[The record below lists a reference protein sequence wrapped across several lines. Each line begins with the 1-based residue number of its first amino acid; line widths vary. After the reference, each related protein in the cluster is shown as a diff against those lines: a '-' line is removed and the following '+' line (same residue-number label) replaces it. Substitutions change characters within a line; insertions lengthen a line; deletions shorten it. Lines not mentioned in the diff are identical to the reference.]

1 MKPGE
6 QLPAGQML
14 DGRYRVHKVLGQGGM
29 GRVYLANDTR
39 LANRPVAAK
48 EMIIGDGIAEKKA
61 IEDFAREARVLASL
75 SHPGIPNVIDYFAE
89 NNRHYLVMEFVAGGD
104 LQAMLDKLGPTGK
117 LPEVRV
123 LRWAR
128 QILDVLGFLHSQTP
142 PIIYRDLKPG
152 NIMIDKDGRAMLID
166 FGIARFLPPGG
177 RGTQIGSV
185 GYAPPE
191 QYMGKVEPRSD
202 LYSLAATMHH
212 LLSGRDPQIEPPFS
226 FPALRDL
233 SPEVSIKT
241 AEVVMRAL
249 DKDVE
254 KRPPSARDM
263 MHALPDPGPEPKA
276 SGALRSSSGSGAP
289 VASMRTVVLDRPQL
303 AGSPGV
309 GVASSSSGRRLGAT
323 PSAAGGASAKPSLT
337 NMPTVVLGRS
347 GGSDPFANAPAERAS
362 ELPIGVAAGPRSAA
376 PASGSP
382 LAAPPSLASSTAAGV
397 AKMKSLARS
406 ARAIAQ
412 RAAAKIPAQQSLFA
426 KPAEVSS
433 TAKTQDLSG
442 KAKAAA
448 QAAPLA
454 AHSNSESIAKDLQAG
469 SGNVSSGASSSQSRA
484 AALSGGAP
492 VSSGRFSGKSSVMS
506 SGMSSPVSSA
516 GWPATGK
523 KAGQNGAS
531 PVADSQANASAW
543 LVASGSAPRF
553 GLAQSRTIIGR
564 ALGGEQPDIDLGA
577 LKGIADR
584 VSRRHA
590 EIIKHGAEYFI
601 RDLGSLNGTYITGRG
616 RLGRD
621 QLYKLKDRDQ
631 VVFGSAKLEFR
642 KG

>member
-1 MKPGE
+1 
-6 QLPAGQML
+6 ML

-104 LQAMLDKLGPTGK
+104 LQGMLDKLGPKGK
-117 LPEVRV
+117 LAEVRV

-128 QILDVLGFLHSQTP
+128 QMLDVLGFLHSQTP

-212 LLSGRDPQIEPPFS
+212 LLTGRDPQLEPPFS
-226 FPALRDL
+226 FPPLRDL

-254 KRPPSARDM
+254 KRPRSAREM

-276 SGALRSSSGSGAP
+276 SGALGSSRGQW
-289 VASMRTVVLDRPQL
+289 R
-303 AGSPGV
+303 
-309 GVASSSSGRRLGAT
+309 SGRLDAHGGAR
-323 PSAAGGASAKPSLT
+323 PSAIGRLARRGSSVQRERRARRKRQTSWRDAIAGQCVREAVAHQYADGGA
-337 NMPTVVLGRS
+337 
-347 GGSDPFANAPAERAS
+347 E
-362 ELPIGVAAGPRSAA
+362 
-376 PASGSP
+376 
-382 LAAPPSLASSTAAGV
+382 
-397 AKMKSLARS
+397 
-406 ARAIAQ
+406 
-412 RAAAKIPAQQSLFA
+412 
-426 KPAEVSS
+426 
-433 TAKTQDLSG
+433 
-442 KAKAAA
+442 
-448 QAAPLA
+448 
-454 AHSNSESIAKDLQAG
+454 
-469 SGNVSSGASSSQSRA
+469 
-484 AALSGGAP
+484 P
-492 VSSGRFSGKSSVMS
+492 VRIV
-506 SGMSSPVSSA
+506 
-516 GWPATGK
+516 
-523 KAGQNGAS
+523 
-531 PVADSQANASAW
+531 
-543 LVASGSAPRF
+543 
-553 GLAQSRTIIGR
+553 
-564 ALGGEQPDIDLGA
+564 
-577 LKGIADR
+577 
-584 VSRRHA
+584 
-590 EIIKHGAEYFI
+590 
-601 RDLGSLNGTYITGRG
+601 
-616 RLGRD
+616 
-621 QLYKLKDRDQ
+621 
-631 VVFGSAKLEFR
+631 
-642 KG
+642 

>member
-61 IEDFAREARVLASL
+61 IEDFAREARVLSAL

-104 LQAMLDKLGPTGK
+104 LQGMLDKLGPKGK
-117 LPEVRV
+117 LPEPRV

-128 QILDVLGFLHSQTP
+128 QILDVLSFLHSQTP

-191 QYMGKVEPRSD
+191 QYMGKVEQRSD

-212 LLSGRDPQIEPPFS
+212 LLSGRDPQLEPPFS
-226 FPALRDL
+226 FPPLRDL
-233 SPEVSIKT
+233 SPEVSVKT

-254 KRPPSARDM
+254 KRPPTAREM
-263 MHALPDPGPEPKA
+263 MHLLPDPGPEPK
-276 SGALRSSSGSGAP
+276 GARGSSAGNAAP
-289 VASMRTVVLDRPQL
+289 IASMRTVVLDRPQSAVSTG
-303 AGSPGV
+303 AGVQPAAG
-309 GVASSSSGRRLGAT
+309 GGRLGAT
-323 PSAAGGASAKPSLT
+323 PSAGGPSANPSPT
-337 NMPTVVLGRS
+337 NMPTVVLNR
-347 GGSDPFANAPAERAS
+347 P
-362 ELPIGVAAGPRSAA
+362 ELNRPEPAA
-376 PASGSP
+376 PGPVAK
-382 LAAPPSLASSTAAGV
+382 APVPSAFASSTTAGV
-397 AKMKSLARS
+397 ARVKLLARS

-426 KPAEVSS
+426 KPVAVSS

-442 KAKAAA
+442 KAKAVA
-448 QAAPLA
+448 QAAPVA
-454 AHSNSESIAKDLQAG
+454 APSRSESISKNVQAG
-469 SGNVSSGASSSQSRA
+469 SKNVPSGTEATRARIAPAS
-484 AALSGGAP
+484 GAP
-492 VSSGRFSGKSSVMS
+492 V
-506 SGMSSPVSSA
+506 VSSQA
-516 GWPATGK
+516 WVATAK
-523 KAGQNGAS
+523 KAGRNGAS
-531 PVADSQANASAW
+531 PAGPDSQMNAGAWLAAIGNAS
-543 LVASGSAPRF
+543 RF
-553 GLAQSRTIIGR
+553 GLIQSRTIVGR
-564 ALGGEQPDIDLGA
+564 SLGGEVPDIDLGT
-577 LKGIADR
+577 LKGSADR

-590 EIIKHGAEYFI
+590 EIIKHGADYFI

>member
-6 QLPAGQML
+6 QLPAGHML
-14 DGRYRVHKVLGQGGM
+14 DGRYRVHRVLGQGGM

-61 IEDFAREARVLASL
+61 IEDFAREARVLSAL
-75 SHPGIPNVIDYFAE
+75 AHPGIPNVIDYFAE

-104 LQAMLDKLGPTGK
+104 LQGMLDKLGPKGK
-117 LPEVRV
+117 LPEPRV

-128 QILDVLGFLHSQTP
+128 QILDVLSFLHSQAP

-212 LLSGRDPQIEPPFS
+212 LLSGRDPQLEPPFS
-226 FPALRDL
+226 FPPLRDL
-233 SPEVSIKT
+233 SPEVSVKT
-241 AEVVMRAL
+241 AEVVRRAL

-254 KRPPSARDM
+254 KRPPAAREM
-263 MHALPDPGPEPKA
+263 MHLLPDPGPEPKTS
-276 SGALRSSSGSGAP
+276 SGATSSRAGDAAP
-289 VASMRTVVLDRPQL
+289 IASMRTVVLDRPQAAVS
-303 AGSPGV
+303 AGAGV
-309 GVASSSSGRRLGAT
+309 QPAAAGRRLGAT
-323 PSAAGGASAKPSLT
+323 PSTGDASAKPSPT
-337 NMPTVVLGRS
+337 NMPTVVLNR
-347 GGSDPFANAPAERAS
+347 S
-362 ELPIGVAAGPRSAA
+362 ELNRSEPAA
-376 PASGSP
+376 PAP
-382 LAAPPSLASSTAAGV
+382 AAKAPAPSALASSTTAGV
-397 AKMKSLARS
+397 ARMKSLARS

-426 KPAEVSS
+426 RPVAVSS

-442 KAKAAA
+442 KAKAVA
-448 QAAPLA
+448 QAAPVA
-454 AHSNSESIAKDLQAG
+454 APSRSESISK
-469 SGNVSSGASSSQSRA
+469 NVQTVSKNASLGTEAARA
-484 AALSGGAP
+484 RSAQPSGAP
-492 VSSGRFSGKSSVMS
+492 V
-506 SGMSSPVSSA
+506 VSSQA
-516 GWPATGK
+516 WVSAGK
-523 KAGQNGAS
+523 KVSRNGAS
-531 PVADSQANASAW
+531 PAGSDSQMNAGAWLAAIGNAS
-543 LVASGSAPRF
+543 RF
-553 GLAQSRTIIGR
+553 GLMQSRTIVGR
-564 ALGGEQPDIDLGA
+564 SLGGEVPDIDLGA
-577 LKGIADR
+577 LKGSADR

-590 EIIKHGAEYFI
+590 EIIKHGADYFI

>member
-6 QLPAGQML
+6 QLPAGHML
-14 DGRYRVHKVLGQGGM
+14 DG
-29 GRVYLANDTR
+29 R
-39 LANRPVAAK
+39 LANRPVAVK

-104 LQAMLDKLGPTGK
+104 LQGMLDKLGPKGK
-117 LPEVRV
+117 LPETRV

-128 QILDVLGFLHSQTP
+128 QMLDVLSFLHGQAP

-212 LLSGRDPQIEPPFS
+212 LLSGRDPQLEPPFS
-226 FPALRDL
+226 FPPLRDL

-249 DKDVE
+249 DKDIE
-254 KRPPSARDM
+254 KRSRSARDM
-263 MHALPDPGPEPKA
+263 MHTLPDPGPEPKA
-276 SGALRSSSGSGAP
+276 SGALGAGAGGAAP
-289 VASMRTVVLDRPQL
+289 IASMRTVVLDRPQS

-309 GVASSSSGRRLGAT
+309 GVTPPASGRRLGAT
-323 PSAAGGASAKPSLT
+323 PSAGGASAKPSLT

-347 GGSDPFANAPAERAS
+347 GPSEPRA
-362 ELPIGVAAGPRSAA
+362 AA
-376 PASGSP
+376 PASP
-382 LAAPPSLASSTAAGV
+382 LAVPPTLASSTAAGV
-397 AKMKSLARS
+397 AKVKSLARS
-406 ARAIAQ
+406 ARAMAQ

-433 TAKTQDLSG
+433 TAKTHDLGG
-442 KAKAAA
+442 KAKAVAE
-448 QAAPLA
+448 AAPVA
-454 AHSNSESIAKDLQAG
+454 APSKSESISKNVGAQNVP
-469 SGNVSSGASSSQSRA
+469 SGTNVSSSKA
-484 AALSGGAP
+484 AAPSGKPLASAD
-492 VSSGRFSGKSSVMS
+492 VSSGMA
-506 SGMSSPVSSA
+506 SA
-516 GWPATGK
+516 LWTAAGK
-523 KAGQNGAS
+523 KAGHNGAA
-531 PVADSQANASAW
+531 PAASDAQTKAGAW
-543 LVASGSAPRF
+543 LIASGSAPRF
-553 GLAQSRTIIGR
+553 GLMQSRTIVGR
-564 ALGGEQPDIDLGA
+564 ALGGEEPDIDLGA
-577 LKGIADR
+577 LKGTADR

-590 EIIKHGAEYFI
+590 EIIKHGADYFI

>member
-1 MKPGE
+1 
-6 QLPAGQML
+6 ML

-89 NNRHYLVMEFVAGGD
+89 NSRHYLVMEFVAGGD
-104 LQAMLDKLGPTGK
+104 LQGMLDKLGPKGK
-117 LPEVRV
+117 LPEARI

-128 QILDVLGFLHSQTP
+128 QMLDVLGFLHSQTP

-212 LLSGRDPQIEPPFS
+212 LLSGRDPQLEPPFS
-226 FPALRDL
+226 FPPLRDL

-254 KRPPSARDM
+254 KRPPSAREM

-276 SGALRSSSGSGAP
+276 SGTLSSGAGNAAP
-289 VASMRTVVLDRPQL
+289 IASMRTVVLDRPQS

-309 GVASSSSGRRLGAT
+309 GVQPSSSGSRLGAT
-323 PSAAGGASAKPSLT
+323 PSAGLRPRSRPRSRDHPTARRTVNDQYADGGAGPLRTCFGGSALGKAHRIADARVEHGGGRCQGEVAGAVGQGDGAAGG
-337 NMPTVVLGRS
+337 GED
-347 GGSDPFANAPAERAS
+347 GG
-362 ELPIGVAAGPRSAA
+362 
-376 PASGSP
+376 
-382 LAAPPSLASSTAAGV
+382 
-397 AKMKSLARS
+397 
-406 ARAIAQ
+406 
-412 RAAAKIPAQQSLFA
+412 QQSLFA
-426 KPAEVSS
+426 KPVEVSFDREDPGLKRQGQGGGAGGARGRALEKRVDLENVRVSSRDLPSGTQATPS
-433 TAKTQDLSG
+433 TCRDARRQTRRAFGRIFSG
-442 KAKAAA
+442 
-448 QAAPLA
+448 
-454 AHSNSESIAKDLQAG
+454 IASAR
-469 SGNVSSGASSSQSRA
+469 SSGASCSPGRRLTEGRPKRGRVDIVGCANQSGCMAGCERQRA
-484 AALSGGAP
+484 AVRVGAEP
-492 VSSGRFSGKSSVMS
+492 HDRRPRARWRGARYRPRNAQGYRRSRV
-506 SGMSSPVSSA
+506 
-516 GWPATGK
+516 
-523 KAGQNGAS
+523 AS
-531 PVADSQANASAW
+531 PRRDHQARRGVLHPRPWQSQRHLYHRPWTARPRSA
-543 LVASGSAPRF
+543 L
-553 GLAQSRTIIGR
+553 QT
-564 ALGGEQPDIDLGA
+564 
-577 LKGIADR
+577 
-584 VSRRHA
+584 
-590 EIIKHGAEYFI
+590 
-601 RDLGSLNGTYITGRG
+601 
-616 RLGRD
+616 
-621 QLYKLKDRDQ
+621 
-631 VVFGSAKLEFR
+631 
-642 KG
+642 

>member
-14 DGRYRVHKVLGQGGM
+14 DGRYRVHRVLGQGGM

-61 IEDFAREARVLASL
+61 IEDFAREARVLSAL

-104 LQAMLDKLGPTGK
+104 LQGMLDKLGPKGK
-117 LPEVRV
+117 LPEPRV

-128 QILDVLGFLHSQTP
+128 QILDVLSFLHSQAP

-212 LLSGRDPQIEPPFS
+212 LLSGRDPQLEPPFS
-226 FPALRDL
+226 FPPLRDL
-233 SPEVSIKT
+233 SPEVSVKT

-254 KRPPSARDM
+254 KRPSAAREM
-263 MHALPDPGPEPKA
+263 MHLLPDPGPEPKTS
-276 SGALRSSSGSGAP
+276 SGALGSRAGDAAP
-289 VASMRTVVLDRPQL
+289 IASMRTVVLDRPQSAVS
-303 AGSPGV
+303 AGTNVQP
-309 GVASSSSGRRLGAT
+309 ASGGRRLGAM
-323 PSAAGGASAKPSLT
+323 PSAGGASAKASAT
-337 NMPTVVLGRS
+337 NMPTMVLNRPELNRS
-347 GGSDPFANAPAERAS
+347 E
-362 ELPIGVAAGPRSAA
+362 SAA
-376 PASGSP
+376 PGPGPKGPAPSALASG
-382 LAAPPSLASSTAAGV
+382 TTAGV
-397 AKMKSLARS
+397 ARVKSLARS
-406 ARAIAQ
+406 AKAMAQ

-426 KPAEVSS
+426 KPVAVSS

-442 KAKAAA
+442 KAKAVA
-448 QAAPLA
+448 QAAPVA
-454 AHSNSESIAKDLQAG
+454 APSRSESISKNAQAG
-469 SGNVSSGASSSQSRA
+469 SKNPSWGTEASQGRIAPPSGTPAVSSQAW
-484 AALSGGAP
+484 
-492 VSSGRFSGKSSVMS
+492 V
-506 SGMSSPVSSA
+506 
-516 GWPATGK
+516 ATGK
-523 KAGQNGAS
+523 KAPRNGAS
-531 PVADSQANASAW
+531 PAGPDSQLNAGAWLAAIGNAS
-543 LVASGSAPRF
+543 RF
-553 GLAQSRTIIGR
+553 GLIQSRTIVGR
-564 ALGGEQPDIDLGA
+564 SLGGEVPDIDLGT
-577 LKGIADR
+577 LKSSADR

-590 EIIKHGAEYFI
+590 EIIKHGPDYFI